1 MLPLP
6 HSARWSVI
14 CVFRMHPESDD
25 ILNPP
30 LLPPW
35 SESLSSHGWVLAIVF
50 QQVSLFFSHAASLL
64 ACFPKERQGAP
75 GHGSSLPRS
84 PAVAPISL
92 GTNRTWNLCTG
103 STSTLHPCSSTPA
116 TVASQPFH
124 KPQTL
129 KPQNLCNCPLGKREL
144 RLAICS
150 VFAQMSLSQG
160 CLYDHAN

>member
-1 MLPLP
+1 
-6 HSARWSVI
+6 
-14 CVFRMHPESDD
+14 MHPESDD
-25 ILNPP
+25 ILTLP

-35 SESLSSHGWVLAIVF
+35 SESLSSHVWVLAIVS

-92 GTNRTWNLCTG
+92 GTEPGIYALAP
-103 STSTLHPCSSTPA
+103 LLPYILVHLTPA
-116 TVASQPFH
+116 TVASWPFH
-124 KPQTL
+124 KPQTPR
-129 KPQNLCNCPLGKREL
+129 PQNLCNCPLGKSKL
-144 RLAICS
+144 HLAIFS